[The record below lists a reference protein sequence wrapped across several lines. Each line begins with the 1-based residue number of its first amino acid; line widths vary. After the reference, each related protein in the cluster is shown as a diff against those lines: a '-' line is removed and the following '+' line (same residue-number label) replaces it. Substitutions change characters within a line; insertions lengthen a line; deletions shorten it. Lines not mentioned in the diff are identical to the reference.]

1 MILYRRWE
9 DEKVSSAQKRTND
22 VVTSTR
28 IGGEMNGT
36 WDRELEVAVAAVRAA
51 GIEIARYYE
60 AANAKVHFK
69 AEDSP
74 VTEADLASDRIIRD
88 HIAAAF
94 PSDSIMTEEGEDDL
108 SRLTAH
114 RLWIADPLDG
124 TQQFIDRTGDFDVF
138 LALVIDHRP
147 VVAAILQPTT
157 GIVLSA
163 AQGEGAWI
171 EDSEGKRPLAVTREQ
186 RERPIRVA
194 TNRYHTP
201 PSKWPRFISAVTR
214 AGIEPPTDTQAF
226 FPRAFFDLPS
236 GAARYEAYLGIGPD
250 PADVAAGGEWDV
262 AAPDL
267 ILNEAGVRFTNHRGE
282 LFQYNQPNREL
293 RSGVIVATDP
303 AVHER
308 LVAAV
313 NEKTPG

>member
-1 MILYRRWE
+1 MILYRRRA
-9 DEKVSSAQKRTND
+9 DEKVSSAQNRTKD
-22 VVTSTR
+22 TVTSRR
-28 IGGEMNGT
+28 IEGEMSGN

-74 VTEADLASDRIIRD
+74 VTEADLASDRIIRE

-94 PSDSIMTEEGEDDL
+94 PTDSIMTEEGADDL

-147 VVAAILQPTT
+147 IVAAIVQPTT
-157 GIVLSA
+157 GIVVLA
-163 AQGEGAWI
+163 VQGEGAWI
-171 EDSEGKRPLAVTREQ
+171 EDSEGKRPLIISREQ
-186 RERPIRVA
+186 IDAPVRIA

-201 PSKWPRFISAVTR
+201 PSKWPRFVSAVTR
-214 AGIEPPTDTQAF
+214 AGIEPPTETQAF
-226 FPRAFFDLPS
+226 FPRAFFDLP
-236 GAARYEAYLGIGPD
+236 GAPARYDAYLGIGPD
-250 PADVAAGGEWDV
+250 PEDVASGGEWDV

-267 ILNEAGVRFTNHRGE
+267 VLNEAGVRFTNHRGE

-293 RSGVIVATDP
+293 RSGVIVAVDP
-303 AVHER
+303 AIHER